1 MIHTRRLLL
10 FIAVQLIALAL
21 VAQDPYYTTIS
32 LSNGLPSNTIY
43 DVMQDSKG
51 YVWMATEEG
60 LCRYD
65 GFECIT
71 YTGPDQTSKAG
82 GSIKED
88 KYGRVW
94 YENFDGYAYYIKNDT
109 LHSLKQQKKPTGY
122 VGFAILGNRIIA
134 THKNAIDYYDLQT
147 LSYISSE
154 TLAEGHISNAIGTTT
169 DYYIVTT
176 KLYQIHYDASNES
189 YKLTAR
195 DLQDTTLPVG
205 RICITTKGVL
215 CYNQIKGQCTAFEV
229 TNNNKVSNFVLP
241 DVKFIHLIR
250 FVGGYYWIC
259 TPAGVYGLDV
269 NRKPINKGKPLF
281 PDKNIL
287 GVYKDREGNFWFQT
301 SSDGVLLVPDINTR
315 MWELGGLRP
324 NLISIQDNMA
334 FVGTQSGQVLHSNL
348 TDFSY
353 NTISLYNG
361 GHAISN
367 LYIDTVYKRIFTSSS
382 IFKELDYSGKQVFE
396 AVTAIKDIERID
408 DKYYAYAAS
417 GVVGLLTTSSSNMAM
432 KSVWDS
438 IHLTYSTALS
448 WGKASLI
455 FEGVRGKATCYI
467 PGSNKVYYATNL
479 GLLQLTPQ
487 GISELKHQSKSLF
500 IIQLQQYNNKIYV
513 LATNGNL
520 YTIDKDGTLTPYLLS
535 GNTHISVNRIKIVN
549 EYLLLFSGKQLF
561 YVDLKVANNT
571 PKKIYNSILANE
583 INDVGL
589 WNNKLVFAM
598 NRGLITVDFG
608 ATPQTLNTNFVINHF
623 NINNHTFDITQPIS
637 VAYTQND
644 IEINY
649 SLLSFNPGH
658 TATLFYNINDE
669 GWKAAPANSRT
680 LKLASLSPDD
690 YVIQFKLGD
699 TLIPQTISF
708 TIKKP
713 LWLQWWFWSTVFV
726 ICLFTAFIYYRWK
739 LDTQRKE
746 NELTVEKI
754 ELEKNLRQSM
764 LTSIKSQMN
773 PHFFYNALNTIQSY
787 IFTDD
792 KRSASS
798 YLAKFSKLTR
808 MILEMS
814 EKDTVSLTEEVDALI
829 LYLELEKARFNE
841 DDFNFSIVVDSS
853 LDLDIVKIPSMIVQP
868 YVENAIKHGLLHK
881 KGKKKLTVDFYIENN
896 NLCISVD
903 DNGIGRKK
911 SGELTKIKSDK
922 HKPFATRANFKR
934 IEILNKG
941 NNKIGVEYNDKN
953 DFSGIATGTTVH
965 ITIPVNFENNLYNE
979 PIYQSHNN

>member
-1 MIHTRRLLL
+1 MVFVLVMVQAALLC
-10 FIAVQLIALAL
+10 
-21 VAQDPYYTTIS
+21 AQDPYYTTIS
-32 LSNGLPSNTIY
+32 LSNGLPSNIIY
-43 DVMQDSKG
+43 DVLQDSKG
-51 YVWMATEEG
+51 YVWMATDEG

-71 YTGPDQTSKAG
+71 YTGPEQTSKSG

-88 KYGRVW
+88 KYGRIW

-109 LHSLKQQKKPTGY
+109 LHSLKQQKRPTGY
-122 VGFAILGNRIIA
+122 VGFAVLGNRIIA

-154 TLAEGHISNAIGTTT
+154 TLAEEHISNAIGTNT
-169 DYYIVTT
+169 DYYIVTD
-176 KLYQIHYDASNES
+176 KLYQVHYNAANET
-189 YKLTAR
+189 YQLTER
-195 DLQDTTLPVG
+195 DLQDTTLSVG
-205 RICITTKGVL
+205 RICITTKGIL
-215 CYNQIKGQCTAFEV
+215 CYNQIKGNCTAFEV
-229 TNNNKVSNFVLP
+229 GTNNTVSNFVLP
-241 DVKFIHLIR
+241 NAKFIHLIK

-259 TPAGVYGLDV
+259 TPAGVYGMDA
-269 NRKPINKGKPLF
+269 NRKPINKGKPFF

-287 GVYKDREGNFWFQT
+287 GVYKDREGSFWFQT
-301 SSDGVLLVPDINTR
+301 SSDGVLLVPDINIR

-324 NLISIQDNMA
+324 NLISVQGNMA
-334 FVGTQSGQVLHSNL
+334 FVGTQNGQVLHTNL
-348 TDFSY
+348 TDFSH
-353 NTISLYNG
+353 NIISSYNG

-367 LYIDTVYKRIFTSSS
+367 LYIDTAYKRIFTSSS
-382 IFKELDYSGKQVFE
+382 MFKELDYSGKQVFE
-396 AVTAIKDIERID
+396 AVTAIKDIKRID

-417 GVVGLLTTSSSNMAM
+417 GAVGLLTTSSSNMNVR
-432 KSVWDS
+432 SVWDS
-438 IHLTYSTALS
+438 IHLIKSTVLS
-448 WGKASLI
+448 WGNASII
-455 FEGVRGKATCYI
+455 FEGVRAKAVGHI
-467 PGSNKVYYATNL
+467 PETNKVYYATNL

-487 GISELKHQSKSLF
+487 GISELKYQNKSLF
-500 IIQLQQYNNKIYV
+500 IMQLQQYNSKIYV

-520 YTIDKDGTLTPYLLS
+520 YTIDKNGVLTPYVLA
-535 GNTHISVNRIKIVN
+535 GNNHISVNRIKVVN
-549 EYLLLFSGKQLF
+549 GYLLLFSGKQLF
-561 YVDLKVANNT
+561 YVDLNAGNNT
-571 PKKIYNSILANE
+571 PRKIYNSILANE

-608 ATPQTLNTNFVINHF
+608 ATPQTISTNFVINHF
-623 NINNHTFDITQPIS
+623 NINNHAYNITKPIS
-637 VAYTQND
+637 VAHTQND
-644 IEINY
+644 IELNY

-658 TATLFYNINDE
+658 TATLYYSINEED
-669 GWKAAPANSRT
+669 WKATPANSRT
-680 LKLASLSPDD
+680 LKLESLSPDN
-690 YVIQFKLGD
+690 YTIQFKLGE
-699 TLIPQTISF
+699 TLLPQTIQF

-713 LWLQWWFWSTVFV
+713 LWQQWWFWTTVFLV
-726 ICLFTAFIYYRWK
+726 CLLTAFIYYRWK
-739 LDTQRKE
+739 LGIQRKE
-746 NELTVEKI
+746 NEQAVEKI

-773 PHFFYNALNTIQSY
+773 PHFFYNALNTIQSF

-841 DDFNFSIVVDSS
+841 DDFSFSIVVDSS

-881 KGKKKLTVDFYIENN
+881 KGKKKLTVDFYIDAN

-911 SGELTKIKSDK
+911 SGELAKIKSDK
-922 HKPFATRANFKR
+922 HKPFATRANLKR

-941 NNKIGVEYNDKN
+941 NNKIGVEYTDKT

-965 ITIPVNFENNLYNE
+965 ITIPVTPENTLYNE
-979 PIYQSHNN
+979 PTYQSYNN